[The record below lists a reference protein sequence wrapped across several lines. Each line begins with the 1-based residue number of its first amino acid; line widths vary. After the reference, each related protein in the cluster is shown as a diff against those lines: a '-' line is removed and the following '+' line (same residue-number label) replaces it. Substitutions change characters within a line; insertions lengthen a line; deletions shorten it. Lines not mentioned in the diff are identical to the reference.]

1 VSRRR
6 LWILVG
12 VLVIVLIA
20 AVILFLMLSR
30 PPSGSPSA
38 APTPTPSATA
48 SETPTPTPTPTSLAA
63 DALVVITATA
73 TDASGARLALTMV
86 VHKPVSTSDPA
97 GAAALAQLSGE
108 CGADSNWAV
117 QNEPESG
124 IGRIDVKA
132 VPLGTVAWPSGSEV
146 SFWPTNNNLKVTSGT
161 GVAPSVHYQNDPPLP
176 PCENQRALY
185 GAANGTVSVLM
196 WARPAFGDPVDD
208 PNIYRWI
215 QQDYGFFGASGPDGP
230 VTIGDCTVRV
240 TDAARTYG
248 WNESLWREAID
259 SYDCVGSGVF
269 V

>member
-1 VSRRR
+1 MSRRR

-12 VLVIVLIA
+12 GLVILLVA
-20 AVILFLMLSR
+20 AVILFFLLSR

-48 SETPTPTPTPTSLAA
+48 SVTPTPTSTALAA

-73 TDASGARLALTMV
+73 TDASGAQLALTMV
-86 VHKPVSTSDPA
+86 VHRPVSASDPV
-97 GAAALAQLSGE
+97 AAADMSQLLGE
-108 CGADSNWAV
+108 CGSDPNWAV

-124 IGRIDVKA
+124 VERIDVTA
-132 VPLGTVAWPSGSEV
+132 VPVGAAPWPSGSEV
-146 SFWPTNNNLKVTSGT
+146 SFWPSTANLKVVSGT
-161 GVAPSVHYQNDPPLP
+161 GLAPSVHYQNDPPLP

-185 GAANGTVSVLM
+185 GAADGTASVLM

-230 VTIGDCTVRV
+230 VTISNCTVQV
-240 TDAARTYG
+240 TDGARAYG
-248 WNESLWREAID
+248 WDESLWHEAID